1 MQKLKKM
8 VAYADTHFEKPFL
21 ILGLVAMILI
31 ICYQTLYRY
40 LITFLIQFV
49 GDPSNAWMIAPFCD
63 LCLLIL
69 SGFMLFKGFEHVRM
83 QIEIPQTTA
92 ALQIPYF
99 IPYLILPVGFGLM
112 VLRAL
117 EDLCAQVYRIRATDS
132 LLAVLFTV
140 FLFSPVFLF
149 EQLNAIMLLFGYFIV
164 LLFIGVPIAF
174 SLGIAGPPPW
184 RPSAR

>member
-63 LCLLIL
+63 PLALKNTISQYVGLSCLV
-69 SGFMLFKGFEHVRM
+69 GRNG
-83 QIEIPQTTA
+83 
-92 ALQIPYF
+92 ALYF
-99 IPYLILPVGFGLM
+99 YLDIVSCHSSCDQ
-112 VLRAL
+112 RAQQYTRRYHL
-117 EDLCAQVYRIRATDS
+117 
-132 LLAVLFTV
+132 
-140 FLFSPVFLF
+140 
-149 EQLNAIMLLFGYFIV
+149 
-164 LLFIGVPIAF
+164 
-174 SLGIAGPPPW
+174 
-184 RPSAR
+184 

>member
-63 LCLLIL
+63 PLALKNTISQYVGL
-69 SGFMLFKGFEHVRM
+69 SVWSEETARSESAAIYASISFMTGFRIGSR
-83 QIEIPQTTA
+83 
-92 ALQIPYF
+92 LQAGSSSTF
-99 IPYLILPVGFGLM
+99 
-112 VLRAL
+112 
-117 EDLCAQVYRIRATDS
+117 
-132 LLAVLFTV
+132 
-140 FLFSPVFLF
+140 
-149 EQLNAIMLLFGYFIV
+149 
-164 LLFIGVPIAF
+164 AF
-174 SLGIAGPPPW
+174 
-184 RPSAR
+184 

>member
-63 LCLLIL
+63 PLALKNTISASL
-69 SGFMLFKGFEHVRM
+69 SGRKKRRAIFLSGYR
-83 QIEIPQTTA
+83 
-92 ALQIPYF
+92 
-99 IPYLILPVGFGLM
+99 ILPFLLRSESAAIYASISFMTGF
-112 VLRAL
+112 
-117 EDLCAQVYRIRATDS
+117 RIGSRLQAGSSST
-132 LLAVLFTV
+132 F
-140 FLFSPVFLF
+140 
-149 EQLNAIMLLFGYFIV
+149 
-164 LLFIGVPIAF
+164 AF
-174 SLGIAGPPPW
+174 
-184 RPSAR
+184 

>member
-63 LCLLIL
+63 PLALKNTISQYVGLSVWSEETARYIL
-69 SGFMLFKGFEHVRM
+69 SGYR
-83 QIEIPQTTA
+83 
-92 ALQIPYF
+92 
-99 IPYLILPVGFGLM
+99 ILPFLLRSESAAIYASISFMTGF
-112 VLRAL
+112 
-117 EDLCAQVYRIRATDS
+117 RIGSRLQAGSSST
-132 LLAVLFTV
+132 F
-140 FLFSPVFLF
+140 
-149 EQLNAIMLLFGYFIV
+149 
-164 LLFIGVPIAF
+164 AF
-174 SLGIAGPPPW
+174 
-184 RPSAR
+184 

>member
-63 LCLLIL
+63 PLALKNTISQYVGL
-69 SGFMLFKGFEHVRM
+69 SVWSEETARYIFIWISYLAIPLAIREPAIYASISFMTGFRIGSR
-83 QIEIPQTTA
+83 
-92 ALQIPYF
+92 LQAGSSSTF
-99 IPYLILPVGFGLM
+99 
-112 VLRAL
+112 
-117 EDLCAQVYRIRATDS
+117 
-132 LLAVLFTV
+132 
-140 FLFSPVFLF
+140 
-149 EQLNAIMLLFGYFIV
+149 
-164 LLFIGVPIAF
+164 AF
-174 SLGIAGPPPW
+174 
-184 RPSAR
+184 

>member
-63 LCLLIL
+63 PLALKNTISQYVGL
-69 SGFMLFKGFEHVRM
+69 SVWSEETARYIFIWISYLA
-83 QIEIPQTTA
+83 IPLA
-92 ALQIPYF
+92 
-99 IPYLILPVGFGLM
+99 
-112 VLRAL
+112 
-117 EDLCAQVYRIRATDS
+117 IRERS
-132 LLAVLFTV
+132 
-140 FLFSPVFLF
+140 
-149 EQLNAIMLLFGYFIV
+149 N
-164 LLFIGVPIAF
+164 IGVL
-174 SLGIAGPPPW
+174 S
-184 RPSAR
+184 